1 MGKAL
6 YIQSVEDA
14 ASMAGGYDD
23 LAAELGVST
32 DEVENWAAGTVIPD
46 CAVFLRIIEILV
58 NPSRGEIQQHAGAAS
73 GGASCPPLNVSPDP
87 IP

>member
-14 ASMAGGYDD
+14 ASIAGGYEP
-23 LAAELGVST
+23 LAAELGVSIH
-32 DEVENWAAGTVIPD
+32 EVESWLAGSLIPE
-46 CAVFLRIIEILV
+46 CAVFLRLIEILV
-58 NPSRGEIQQHAGAAS
+58 RPARGEIKHHAEAPS
-73 GGASCPPLNVSPDP
+73 GGASRPLNVSPDP

>member
-23 LAAELGVST
+23 LAAELGVSI
-32 DEVENWAAGTVIPD
+32 DEVESWAAGSVIPE
-46 CAVFLRIIEILV
+46 CAMFLRIIEILV
-58 NPSRGEIQQHAGAAS
+58 NPSRGEIKQHAEAS
-73 GGASCPPLNVSPDP
+73 
-87 IP
+87 